1 MLLRQLVEMSEAMM
15 TYLVN
20 SKPQG
25 KSTEDSPGNGGQGL
39 PEIPRL
45 FSWLLSIACYR
56 PTPSVTHLF
65 TKYQAT
71 TPLPP
76 VDSEQGLFL
85 QIKHRKTKPRVCIC
99 SVIIKNPG
107 EIWNLQF
114 LSSFSLGLDRIR
126 RLLNAQGQKKNS
138 CFWEILQ

>member
-1 MLLRQLVEMSEAMM
+1 MLLRQLAEMGGAMM

-20 SKPQG
+20 SKLQG
-25 KSTEDSPGNGGQGL
+25 KSTEGSPGNGGQGL
-39 PEIPRL
+39 PKVPRL

-56 PTPSVTHLF
+56 PTLSVTHLF

-71 TPLPP
+71 TPLPS

-85 QIKHRKTKPRVCIC
+85 QIKHRKMKPRVCIC
-99 SVIIKNPG
+99 SGIIKNSG

-114 LSSFSLGLDRIR
+114 LSSLSLGLDKIR
-126 RLLNAQGQKKNS
+126 RVLNAQGQKKNY

>member
-1 MLLRQLVEMSEAMM
+1 MLLRQLVEMSGAMM

-25 KSTEDSPGNGGQGL
+25 KSTEDSPSNKGQGL

-99 SVIIKNPG
+99 SVIIKKPG

-114 LSSFSLGLDRIR
+114 LSSLSLGLDRIR
-126 RLLNAQGQKKNS
+126 RVLNAQGQKKNS